1 MRLGGLDEM
10 ATGRIKKDMI
20 SDIRDWKKDAPL
32 KFNQIYE
39 APMNNP
45 TDSASFNQH
54 SSSSLC

>member
-1 MRLGGLDEM
+1 MRLGGLDKM
-10 ATGRIKKDMI
+10 ASVRIKLGVI
-20 SDIRDWKKDAPL
+20 NDIKEWEKVSPL
-32 KFNQIYE
+32 KLNQCKE